1 MIFFLFNDYLF
12 NNELHLHFIL
22 LLIYRLERESGL
34 YFDME
39 HFEDMILNGKWDEVE
54 KYLSGFT
61 KVEDN
66 AHSTKIFF
74 ELRKQKYLEAL
85 DR

>member
-1 MIFFLFNDYLF
+1 MSQYCYLF
-12 NNELHLHFIL
+12 NIELHLHFIL

-39 HFEDMILNGKWDEVE
+39 HFDDMILKGKWDEDE

-66 AHSTKIFF
+66 DH
-74 ELRKQKYLEAL
+74 
-85 DR
+85 

>member
-1 MIFFLFNDYLF
+1 M
-12 NNELHLHFIL
+12 HLHFIL

-39 HFEDMILNGKWDEVE
+39 HFEDMVLSGKWDEVE